1 MEGRN
6 YPPFETW
13 AIDLRERFPL
23 WPYNKPKPG
32 HEGFRLLDGPAP
44 DFHRMTVEEFEA
56 LPPHIWMDVKKTLPP
71 LEHPVLTA
79 DAHADNIHTKAQLAN
94 FAYKAWLIEH
104 TEEAEKAKKTE
115 ELLTELISYGVMK
128 GVIRNDE

>member
-1 MEGRN
+1 MTKAELETLSERWRN
-6 YPPFETW
+6 KSESALKRYQETGTQRYYREYCN
-13 AIDLRERFPL
+13 AEDL
-23 WPYNKPKPG
+23 
-32 HEGFRLLDGPAP
+32 
-44 DFHRMTVEEFEA
+44 
-56 LPPHIWMDVKKTLPP
+56 
-71 LEHPVLTA
+71 A

>member
-1 MEGRN
+1 MKM
-6 YPPFETW
+6 
-13 AIDLRERFPL
+13 AAD
-23 WPYNKPKPG
+23 
-32 HEGFRLLDGPAP
+32 A
-44 DFHRMTVEEFEA
+44 
-56 LPPHIWMDVKKTLPP
+56 
-71 LEHPVLTA
+71 A

-104 TEEAEKAKKTE
+104 TEEAEKAQKTK

>member
-1 MEGRN
+1 MSSTDNLPRPADSPCLKCASAGCTSITVGNAE
-6 YPPFETW
+6 
-13 AIDLRERFPL
+13 DL
-23 WPYNKPKPG
+23 
-32 HEGFRLLDGPAP
+32 
-44 DFHRMTVEEFEA
+44 
-56 LPPHIWMDVKKTLPP
+56 
-71 LEHPVLTA
+71 A
-79 DAHADNIHTKAQLAN
+79 DALKMAADAADAAADNIHTKAQLAN

>member
-1 MEGRN
+1 MKM
-6 YPPFETW
+6 
-13 AIDLRERFPL
+13 A
-23 WPYNKPKPG
+23 
-32 HEGFRLLDGPAP
+32 
-44 DFHRMTVEEFEA
+44 
-56 LPPHIWMDVKKTLPP
+56 
-71 LEHPVLTA
+71 A
-79 DAHADNIHTKAQLAN
+79 DAADVHADNIHTKAQLAN

>member
-1 MEGRN
+1 MTKAELETLSERWRN
-6 YPPFETW
+6 KSESALERYQETGTQRYCN
-13 AIDLRERFPL
+13 AEDL
-23 WPYNKPKPG
+23 
-32 HEGFRLLDGPAP
+32 
-44 DFHRMTVEEFEA
+44 
-56 LPPHIWMDVKKTLPP
+56 
-71 LEHPVLTA
+71 A
-79 DAHADNIHTKAQLAN
+79 DALKMAADAADTHADNIHTKAQLAN

>member
-1 MEGRN
+1 MSKNVFVEAGSFRHLLLGAAGGYELQGYHEAAQTVMHVIDALDELTTGGKGRSQ
-6 YPPFETW
+6 EDEDW
-13 AIDLRERFPL
+13 
-23 WPYNKPKPG
+23 
-32 HEGFRLLDGPAP
+32 
-44 DFHRMTVEEFEA
+44 EA
-56 LPPHIWMDVKKTLPP
+56 A
-71 LEHPVLTA
+71 EAA